1 MIDKLK
7 RSLIRRVWPKGELNL
22 LLGAAFL
29 PDAEALR
36 CWQEWQRKRDIED
49 VSWEEHK
56 LLARIAGRLARID
69 PECPYR
75 PRLEGLSRAHWTQSQ
90 LMLRSGADAL
100 DSLIGKG
107 IPVMLL
113 KGGALHAAGLGKG
126 PRITS
131 DLDILVRRPDFPRA
145 MEALYAA
152 GWTTKYSVEF
162 MRISWRFSHGANL
175 RRRPHGDIDVHHQ
188 PVHGAPLADDALEA
202 MWARGV
208 RANFHGRPVLIPS
221 LEDMIV
227 FASDHAVHSY
237 ADKAPTAA
245 WVFDLALLV
254 SQSDIDPDRV
264 AEIAR
269 ALGADVDVL
278 ATVSYLESLA
288 GNPATARMA
297 AALAGGISGVQP
309 WLRFVFK
316 SLRRP
321 HGKLVRRLA
330 RRVPG
335 THGFEYVSSVVPRLR
350 PALRTFRAAH
360 EIAVARPNGEERLR
374 HDMEI
379 PPSAATPK
387 RLVLEIAFEPG
398 ARRRYQ
404 FDISAEGVP
413 IGRLFARANAGK
425 AGTKN
430 ICVEIPIK
438 GDGLRQLSI
447 QSLARTSLALNAPAE
462 ELEKTKPVPF
472 RVVRLSWD

>member
-1 MIDKLK
+1 MIGKLK
-7 RSLIRRVWPKGELNL
+7 RSLIRRVWPQGDLNL

-36 CWQEWQRKRDIED
+36 YWREWKRQRNIED

-69 PECPYR
+69 PDCPYR

-90 LMLRSGADAL
+90 LMLRASADAL
-100 DSLIGKG
+100 DSLIGSG
-107 IPVMLL
+107 IPAMLL
-113 KGGALHAAGLGKG
+113 KGGALHAAGLTKG

-131 DLDILVRRPDFPRA
+131 DLDILVRRSDFPRA

-188 PVHGAPLADDALEA
+188 PVHGAMVADEALEA
-202 MWARGV
+202 MWARAV
-208 RANFHGRPVLIPS
+208 RADFHGRPVLIPS

-227 FASDHAVHSY
+227 FASDHAVHSC
-237 ADKAPTAA
+237 ADKEPTAT
-245 WVFDLALLV
+245 WVFDLALLAGQPGV
-254 SQSDIDPDRV
+254 DTDKV

-269 ALGADVDVL
+269 SFGSGVDTL

-288 GNPATARMA
+288 GNPVTARMA
-297 AALAGGISGVQP
+297 ATLAGRISGVRP
-309 WLRFVFK
+309 WLDFAFK

-321 HGKLVRRLA
+321 HGRLLRRLA
-330 RRVPG
+330 RRVSG
-335 THGFEYVSSVVPRLR
+335 TQGFEYVSKVVPRLR
-350 PALRTFRAAH
+350 PAWRTFQAAH
-360 EIAVARPNGEERLR
+360 EIPVARPNGEERLR

-379 PPSAATPK
+379 PLSAAMPK

-398 ARRRYQ
+398 TRRLYQ
-404 FDISAEGVP
+404 FDISAEGMP
-413 IGRLFARANAGK
+413 IGRLFARADAGK
-425 AGTKN
+425 SSTKN
-430 ICVEIPIK
+430 VCVAIPIR
-438 GDGLRQLSI
+438 GGGFRQLSI
-447 QSLARTSLALNAPAE
+447 QSLARTSLALNVPAA